1 MIDQT
6 LSSKISNMSIV
17 CAIPVVPLHVG
28 PRVEIGSLTWFVERF
43 FNDMLGRAVK
53 RILLVVS
60 PKAACLVFGGR

>member
-17 CAIPVVPLHVG
+17 CAVLVALLHID
-28 PRVEIGSLTWFVERF
+28 PKVEIGSLTWFVDRF

>member
-1 MIDQT
+1 MIDQI

-17 CAIPVVPLHVG
+17 CAVLVALLHID
-28 PRVEIGSLTWFVERF
+28 PKVEIGSLTWFVDRF

-53 RILLVVS
+53 RILLVFS